1 MKVNVIQPWN
11 YRVLI
16 VDDQE
21 EIHNDFEE
29 MLAPNN
35 AKRATDD
42 LAKAF
47 MSEIDTAFLPKFEL
61 FHASSGEEACE
72 VVRAKKETDS
82 PFALAYIDV
91 RMPPGTDGIETV
103 REIRKFEHDIEIVI
117 MTAYSDKT
125 LPEIVNEM
133 ELLHKLLYIRKP
145 FSREEIQQITLALVG
160 KWNIEQELAR
170 NRQQLEISY
179 QRLEAVLD
187 ATGDAIGMFDA
198 GGRLQVANR
207 GYEKLIGA
215 PETELKQMPS
225 SDLLARIKSRLRS
238 PVQPELGRQLFF
250 DSVGEVEEEVTDSDD
265 SPARLFY
272 RSRAPVRD
280 SQQNLMGHITVYRD
294 VSREVEMEQMRA
306 EVLRLRTELETT
318 YAFDG
323 IVGKSKIMHELYAL
337 MQRASESD
345 ITVLLEGES
354 GTGKE
359 LVSRLIHFNSPRK
372 KGPFVAV
379 NCAAIPE
386 TLIESE
392 LFGHERGAFT
402 GATMRRIGQFERAS
416 GGTVLLDEIG
426 DMPVALQAK
435 LLRVLQ
441 EREIQRVGGTATIPI
456 NIRVIAATNRDL
468 DSAVKQGGFRAD
480 LFYRLAAFPL
490 VLPPLREHREDIPL
504 LVAHFLANH
513 ARSAKQTVKG
523 ISPAAL
529 QRLLVYDWPGNV
541 RELRN
546 AIERALLLETTD
558 RVQVGNLPPQ
568 LVALIPTQ
576 ADLEGIEHPVLSM
589 QEAEQQALVHAL
601 EASERNMTKA
611 AQILE
616 INRTTLY
623 RKLKKYKLL
632 ADR

>member
-16 VDDQE
+16 VDDRE

-29 MLAPNN
+29 MLASGT

-47 MSEIDTAFLPKFEL
+47 MSETDSAFLPKFEL
-61 FHASSGEEACE
+61 FHASSGDEACE
-72 VVRAKKETDS
+72 LVRARKEAGS
-82 PFALAYIDV
+82 PFAMAYIDI
-91 RMPPGTDGIETV
+91 RMPPGIDGIETV
-103 REIRKFEHDIEIVI
+103 RRIRRFEQNIEIVI

-125 LPEIVNEM
+125 LPEIVNDM
-133 ELLHKLLYIRKP
+133 ELLHKLLFIRKP
-145 FSREEIQQITLALVG
+145 FSREEIQQISLALVG
-160 KWNIEQELAR
+160 KWNIEQELTK
-170 NRQQLEISY
+170 NQQQLEISY

-207 GYEKLIGA
+207 GFETLIGA
-215 PETELKQMPS
+215 AESELKQMPP
-225 SDLLARIKSRLRS
+225 SDLMARIKSRLRS

-250 DSVGEVEEEVTDSDD
+250 DSVGELEEEVTDSDD
-265 SPARLFY
+265 SPSRLFY

-318 YAFDG
+318 YAFHG
-323 IVGKSKIMHELYAL
+323 IVGKSKIMQDVYAL
-337 MQRASESD
+337 MQRAAESD

-359 LVSRLIHFNSPRK
+359 LVSRLIHFNSTRK

-402 GATMRRIGQFERAS
+402 GAAMRRIGQFERAS

-426 DMPVALQAK
+426 DMPVSLQAK

-456 NIRVIAATNRDL
+456 DIRVIAATNRDL
-468 DSAVKQGGFRAD
+468 ANAVKDGGFRAD
-480 LFYRLAAFPL
+480 LYYRLAAFPL

-504 LVAHFLANH
+504 LVAHFLEDH
-513 ARSAKQTVKG
+513 ARISGQKARG

-558 RVQVGNLPPQ
+558 RLQVGTLPPQ
-568 LVALIPTQ
+568 LAALIPSQT
-576 ADLEGIEHPVLSM
+576 DLDNIGQPVLSM
-589 QEAEQQALVHAL
+589 QEAEQQALAHAL

-611 AQILE
+611 AKMLA

-623 RKLKKYKLL
+623 RKLKRYKLL
-632 ADR
+632 AEK